1 MTFFKKFSLAALLFF
16 PLMLSPALA
25 IEFGNDTS
33 EWANDGEC
41 DDPRFG
47 GPGMANVLLDE
58 DIGRDANDCRYLFN
72 RGDIYLLSAGGG
84 KASPIVS
91 GGGKN
96 AGDLF
101 GNNSSEWANDGECD
115 DPRFGGSGM
124 AAILLDEDTGRD
136 ANDCRNLYNA
146 GSIYLLADGN
156 NPFGNNS
163 SEWAFDGECDDPRF
177 FGNGM
182 ASVLL
187 DEDIGRDADD
197 CRALFNNGSI
207 DWR

>member
-1 MTFFKKFSLAALLFF
+1 MTFFKKFALAALLFF
-16 PLMLSPALA
+16 PLMFSPALA

-47 GPGMANVLLDE
+47 GPGMADVLLDE

-72 RGDIYLLSAGGG
+72 RGDIYALSGGG
-84 KASPIVS
+84 KASPVVP

-96 AGDLF
+96 VGDLF

-124 AAILLDEDTGRD
+124 AALLLDEDLGRD
-136 ANDCRNLYNA
+136 ANDCRNLYNS
-146 GSIYLLADGN
+146 GDIFLLSNSGKS
-156 NPFGNNS
+156 FGDNS

-182 ASVLL
+182 AGVLL
-187 DEDIGRDADD
+187 DEDTGRDADD
-197 CRALFNNGSI
+197 CQALYSTGAI